1 MKCNIDARGKAIR
14 LLSGLCCLVA
24 GLLTLVFGGL
34 EGVPVIVGACLLI
47 GGGFM
52 AFEGWSGWCVVR
64 ARGFKTPV

>member
-64 ARGFKTPV
+64 AMGFKTPV